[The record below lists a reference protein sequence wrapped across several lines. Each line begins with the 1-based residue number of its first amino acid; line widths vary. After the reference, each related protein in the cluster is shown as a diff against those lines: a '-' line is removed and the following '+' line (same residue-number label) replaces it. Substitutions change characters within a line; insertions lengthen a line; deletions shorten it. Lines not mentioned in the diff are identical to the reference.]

1 MRASGSVVL
10 GAAGALFHVLVAP
23 RFYNYPKILVY
34 VLAVPALWAFADR
47 QSLGRLALIAA
58 VTAVGFLFRH
68 DHGVFIAAAFAVL
81 LAAMTGVSWG
91 TRLRHAAGYGLLVIA
106 LLSPYLLFIQ
116 INGGVVTYF
125 RTAAAWAERDRD
137 RAPVVWP
144 GLFDNPDG
152 VSPAAH
158 EGRAIRRV
166 VAVVQDNATAW
177 LFYAELLLPL
187 LAGFLWML
195 SPHAFRPRWPNA
207 RTKLAAVIALAALL
221 DAGFLRSP
229 LAARLADPS
238 VPHAILIAWL
248 IVAALRLTVGADVR
262 EAWRRRSWFV
272 PATAAGLALSAA
284 LLFVLASAA
293 TADLPRRLEKAYLN
307 QTLDDALDRA
317 GSMWT
322 RIGQSFPIPD
332 DPAPDPDDLVTLS
345 LYLRQCTQPTDR
357 IFVEQYIPQV
367 LALAER
373 GFAGGHADLRPGF
386 FTTEDM
392 QRLTVERLRAQSVPV
407 ALVGGE
413 DDLDGFRRSFPI
425 VMAYFDRQFQ
435 NVAEHTFDGRFAV
448 RLLVNRS
455 AHATG
460 RYAPLGWPC
469 FRS

>member
-1 MRASGSVVL
+1 MRVA
-10 GAAGALFHVLVAP
+10 FHCT
-23 RFYNYPKILVY
+23 
-34 VLAVPALWAFADR
+34 W
-47 QSLGRLALIAA
+47 
-58 VTAVGFLFRH
+58 
-68 DHGVFIAAAFAVL
+68 
-81 LAAMTGVSWG
+81 
-91 TRLRHAAGYGLLVIA
+91 
-106 LLSPYLLFIQ
+106 
-116 INGGVVTYF
+116 
-125 RTAAAWAERDRD
+125 
-137 RAPVVWP
+137 
-144 GLFDNPDG
+144 
-152 VSPAAH
+152 
-158 EGRAIRRV
+158 
-166 VAVVQDNATAW
+166 
-177 LFYAELLLPL
+177 
-187 LAGFLWML
+187 
-195 SPHAFRPRWPNA
+195 
-207 RTKLAAVIALAALL
+207 
-221 DAGFLRSP
+221 
-229 LAARLADPS
+229 
-238 VPHAILIAWL
+238 
-248 IVAALRLTVGADVR
+248 
-262 EAWRRRSWFV
+262 
-272 PATAAGLALSAA
+272 A